1 MSYAFPITFPIPMSS
16 YFGATLSLPSPP
28 TGTTVEVGLEIV
40 SILYSLFHPSNPCEV
55 GGNPNS

>member
-1 MSYAFPITFPIPMSS
+1 MSS